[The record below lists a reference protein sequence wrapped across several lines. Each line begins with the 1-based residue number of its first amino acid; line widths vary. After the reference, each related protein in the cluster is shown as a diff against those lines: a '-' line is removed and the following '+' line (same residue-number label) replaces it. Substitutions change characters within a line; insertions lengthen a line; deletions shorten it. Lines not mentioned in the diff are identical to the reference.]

1 MYLTKISLK
10 VFAIQIHTLT
20 FTLAYLDLN
29 EIVCSLENTSL
40 LCCLYIKVGFKILHS
55 VLIVW
60 KTTFPTNMTIFSSFA
75 IILHEDVNY
84 LHCQQLAN
92 VLLPHAGRGELFTGD
107 LSILSHVGCYKNRF
121 TMPYAIPYFYP
132 FRQIQSLTNFLLLVI
147 LDSAFLSIHT
157 CPEQLLIECIDEN
170 NEFKFKY

>member
-1 MYLTKISLK
+1 MI
-10 VFAIQIHTLT
+10 
-20 FTLAYLDLN
+20 
-29 EIVCSLENTSL
+29 
-40 LCCLYIKVGFKILHS
+40 
-55 VLIVW
+55 
-60 KTTFPTNMTIFSSFA
+60 IFSSLA

-107 LSILSHVGCYKNRF
+107 LSILSHVGCYTNAAVLRF

-157 CPEQLLIECIDEN
+157 CPDQLLMQSMEIMIDI
-170 NEFKFKY
+170 

>member
-40 LCCLYIKVGFKILHS
+40 LRCLYIKVGFKILHS

-60 KTTFPTNMTIFSSFA
+60 KTTFPTNMTIFSSLA

-107 LSILSHVGCYKNRF
+107 LSILQSLRLLHKCSSTQIY
-121 TMPYAIPYFYP
+121 YAICHT
-132 FRQIQSLTNFLLLVI
+132 L
-147 LDSAFLSIHT
+147 FLSISPNT
-157 CPEQLLIECIDEN
+157 VSDKFSSAGNPGFCIFIN
-170 NEFKFKY
+170 PYMS

>member
-1 MYLTKISLK
+1 MR
-10 VFAIQIHTLT
+10 
-20 FTLAYLDLN
+20 
-29 EIVCSLENTSL
+29 
-40 LCCLYIKVGFKILHS
+40 CLYIKVGFKILHS

-107 LSILSHVGCYKNRF
+107 LSILSHAGYYINAAALRF
-121 TMPYAIPYFYP
+121 ICCANCAIPYFYP

-157 CPEQLLIECIDEN
+157 CPEQLLIGCIDEN

>member
-1 MYLTKISLK
+1 M
-10 VFAIQIHTLT
+10 T

-40 LCCLYIKVGFKILHS
+40 LRCLYIKVEFKILHS

-107 LSILSHVGCYKNRF
+107 LSILQSLRLLHKCSSTQIYYAICH
-121 TMPYAIPYFYP
+121 YAIPYFYP

-157 CPEQLLIECIDEN
+157 CPDQLLMQSMEIMIDI
-170 NEFKFKY
+170 